1 MNKYSRLNRLL
12 AVKTAVLA
20 CPAVAV
26 ALFLA
31 LLTGVPVAYGAQ
43 GLMALAIEQAV
54 ENPGLLPTNPFYF
67 LKSFRRSTQRVFTV
81 NPVNKA
87 GLELDI
93 LSQKAG
99 ELKRL
104 QEVLDGAD
112 ENVKAATVPYGESL
126 ERLKASLQSV
136 KDTSKT
142 QAIDQ
147 LLSKLLETGLKHM
160 VLFDGLA
167 KVGDSG
173 MRDRLE
179 SLDSQMAEILV
190 SAVTRLDSADKL
202 RDRLAQV
209 ADQSND
215 DLLSQILFLR
225 SLSRVED
232 ELSDDS
238 FARNVILIQKDGLF
252 YSAISKMENREGEQS
267 VADVFDGISGN
278 VLRTIGTV
286 DEIRERIGDSE
297 LKNTLAI
304 VRQRLLDVGKDEKS
318 ISKPEVSR
326 LMSEA
331 SQLVSISS
339 FATAGAKS
347 NSVNSLIA
355 KAKFNAAAAEAS
367 FEIGQYEDAAGQASV
382 ALASVKNALS
392 YLARLNKS
400 ALENEIKNLKNQF
413 DSLSAQA
420 KEMGVSNDASTVSF
434 TLLALAEKSLGSV
447 SDLSGGKLNL
457 DKAVSALRDAD
468 LAVERASD
476 ALRNLGK
483 EIEKSASAK
492 RASQPL
498 IQRVLPLD
506 ENKEKE
512 LKKEAIE
519 EVNKAIGN

>member
-1 MNKYSRLNRLL
+1 MNKTISVIRIWGG
-12 AVKTAVLA
+12 KTAIL
-20 CPAVAV
+20 

-31 LLTGVPVAYGAQ
+31 TLAGIPVAYGAQ
-43 GLMALAIEQAV
+43 GVMALAIEQAV

-67 LKSFRRSTQRVFTV
+67 LKSLRRSTQRAFTV
-81 NPVNKA
+81 NLVNRA
-87 GLELDI
+87 DLELDI

-126 ERLKASLQSV
+126 ERLRANLQAI
-136 KDTSKT
+136 KDTSKSP
-142 QAIDQ
+142 AVDQ
-147 LLSKLLETGLKHM
+147 LLSKLLETGLKHLI
-160 VLFDGLA
+160 LFDGLA
-167 KVGDSG
+167 KAGDSG

-179 SLDSQMAEILV
+179 SLDAQMAEIMA
-190 SAVTRLDSADKL
+190 SAVTRLDSADKF

-209 ADQSND
+209 ANQSND
-215 DLLSQILFLR
+215 DLLREILLLR
-225 SLSRVED
+225 ALSRFED

-238 FARNVILIQKDGLF
+238 FARNVVLIQKDGLF
-252 YSAISKMENREGEQS
+252 HGAISKMENREGKQS

-304 VRQRLLDVGKDEKS
+304 VRQHLLDIGKDEKS

-326 LMSEA
+326 LMSEVN
-331 SQLVSISS
+331 QLLAVVSS
-339 FATAGAKS
+339 ANAGVKS
-347 NSVNSLIA
+347 NSVNTLIA
-355 KAKFNAAAAEAS
+355 KAKFNSTQADAS
-367 FEIGQYEDAAGQASV
+367 FSIGQYEDAAGQASV
-382 ALASVKNALS
+382 ALASAKNALS

-413 DSLSAQA
+413 DSLFAQA

-434 TLLALAEKSLGSV
+434 TLLAQAEKSLGSV
-447 SDLSGGKLNL
+447 SDLLGIKLNL
-457 DKAVSALRDAD
+457 DKAVSALRDAN
-468 LAVERASD
+468 LAVERANV
-476 ALRNLGK
+476 ALSNLGK
-483 EIEKSASAK
+483 EIEKSATAK

-498 IQRVLPLD
+498 IQRVLPMD
-506 ENKEKE
+506 ANKEKE

-519 EVNKAIGN
+519 EVNRAVGN